1 MPNASSFFVAVVIP
15 PGARHHATPMVQPT
29 PPIAPRR
36 RLSGLQIAWFAAI
49 LLGIGGASM
58 MPFARHPKIVAV
70 WPGHGPDV
78 KPKGWDERRGVFAA
92 REAADRGAVVF
103 AGDSITAWWAGLPEA
118 FPKLK
123 VANRGISGDTS
134 RGLLA
139 RFHADVLALEPRA
152 VVILIGTNDL
162 HLGAKP
168 ADVTFNVHEILDLL
182 DRERPGTPV
191 VLCCVMPRKPEPGL
205 FPDELLHLNAQLR
218 SFATVRRGVTWCD
231 TWEVFAT
238 DIGGVR
244 DDEFPDGLHPN
255 EAGYAKFAEALRAA
269 LKSAGV
275 GD

>member
-1 MPNASSFFVAVVIP
+1 MAETTS
-15 PGARHHATPMVQPT
+15 
-29 PPIAPRR
+29 PIAPRR
-36 RLSGLQIAWFAAI
+36 RLTGLQIAWFAAI
-49 LLGIGGASM
+49 VLGIAGAAM
-58 MPFARHPKIVAV
+58 MPFARQPKIVTV
-70 WPGHGPDV
+70 WPGRGPDA

-92 REAADRGAVVF
+92 REEEDRGAVVF

-139 RFHADVLALEPRA
+139 RFHADVLVLQPRA

-168 ADVTFNVHEILDLL
+168 GDVTFNVREILELL
-182 DRERPGTPV
+182 DKERPGTPV
-191 VLCCVMPRKPEPGL
+191 VLCCVMPRKPEPGR
-205 FPDELLHLNAQLR
+205 FPDLLLQLNAQLR
-218 SFATVRRGVTWCD
+218 ALANVRRGVTWCD

-244 DDEFPDGLHPN
+244 DDEFADGLHLN
-255 EAGYAKFAEALRAA
+255 DAGYVKFAEALRAA
-269 LKSAGV
+269 LKTAGV